1 MNFVFCLFSRLSR
14 PDNHT
19 REQTTN
25 CFKIRGN
32 HIMIREQ
39 QFEGEQFIPG
49 HSNFPGLL
57 P

>member
-19 REQTTN
+19 REQTIN
-25 CFKIRGN
+25 SFKIRGN
-32 HIMIREQ
+32 HIIIREQ
-39 QFEGEQFIPG
+39 QFEGEQFLPG
-49 HSNFPGLL
+49 HSKFPGLL